1 MDSKFQDEYLEE
13 VGRMTRDFATAV
25 STLNKAIKQ
34 ITDLGHGYALDFE
47 EAVEEITSIREQL
60 RATHGMAV
68 DMLMESI

>member
-25 STLNKAIKQ
+25 ATLNKAMKQ

-47 EAVEEITSIREQL
+47 EAVADIKDVKERL
-60 RATHGMAV
+60 RTTHSMAM

>member
-25 STLNKAIKQ
+25 STMNKAIKQ
-34 ITDLGHGYALDFE
+34 ITDLGHGYALNFE
-47 EAVEEITSIREQL
+47 EAIAEITDVKERL
-60 RATHGMAV
+60 RTTHSMAM